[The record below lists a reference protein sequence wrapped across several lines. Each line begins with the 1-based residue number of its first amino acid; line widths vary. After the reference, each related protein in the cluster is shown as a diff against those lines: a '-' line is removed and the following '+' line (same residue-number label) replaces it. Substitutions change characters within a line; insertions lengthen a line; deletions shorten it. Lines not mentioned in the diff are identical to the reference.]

1 MKSQPDAQY
10 CARIMI
16 DVFVQDFNCRVGNSL
31 PLRSIGVGSR
41 KRNLNESD
49 VKSGVDY
56 GIQEAWLER
65 GPEGTFRLTQ
75 KGFDES

>member
-1 MKSQPDAQY
+1 MKSRPDPEY

-16 DVFVQDFNCRVGNSL
+16 DVFVQDFNCRAGNSL
-31 PLRSIGVGSR
+31 PLRSIGVGSG
-41 KRNLNESD
+41 KRNLSESD
-49 VKSGVDY
+49 VQSAVDY

-65 GPEGTFRLTQ
+65 GPAGAFRLTQ